1 MSRASSIVG
10 LIVRVVGVLLRVVGV
25 IAIGA
30 VWGWAWAALAIV
42 LLAILPNGMKLVNGN
57 VVRTPITPIQLGVRI
72 LVELTVLFASFVAVF
87 SMFGAFAVALFIA
100 LFIALFLIQLIL

>member
-1 MSRASSIVG
+1 MSRTSSIVG
-10 LIVRVVGVLLRVVGV
+10 LLVRVVGV

-30 VWGWAWAALAIV
+30 AWGWAWTALAIV

-57 VVRTPITPIQLGVRI
+57 VVRTPITPIRLVVRI
-72 LVELTVLFASFVAVF
+72 LVELTVLVASFWAVF
-87 SMFGAFAVALFIA
+87 SMYGAFPMA